1 MRRVS
6 TSTVRSTSA
15 PTTARITAFVKTDQL
30 SRLRLFEKVELK
42 PLRGLLRECQFTELA
57 VGDTLIEAGKR
68 NDSMYLLLSGRLQL
82 YLDSGKATP
91 VTTIGP
97 GESVG
102 EISIMDQL
110 PASAAVVASKIS
122 RLLVIPRETFW
133 RLIARSHGVAAN
145 LLAILAQRLRDNNST
160 IGRGEQQVQLLLE
173 STGEAIYGVDLEGN
187 CTFVNPACLRMLGFE
202 KPQDLV
208 GQNIHVL
215 LHGSGASSKSKTADQ
230 CGLCRKL
237 REGETL
243 EIDEQTLYRRDGTNF
258 VAEYWSSAI
267 YRDGDITGYVV
278 TFADVTER
286 KRIEAE
292 RLKLSSAIE
301 QTADVIMITDR
312 DGVIEYVNPAFEQTT
327 GYSRSEVIG
336 KTPKLLKSDKHDE
349 RFAQRLWETILSG
362 HVFRDVFI
370 NCKKDG
376 QIFYED
382 KTITPLTDRGG
393 EITHFIATGKDIT
406 EQMAAQERLRYL
418 AQHDPLTEVP
428 NRNLLMDRLNQ
439 ALAQARGGDRAA
451 AVLFLDLDRF
461 KLINDTLGH
470 DAGDQVL
477 LAVSQRLRKCVRKSD
492 TVARLGGD
500 EFALVLSNI
509 NEPQDIAAI
518 ARGILEIFTHPI
530 ELKDREVFVT
540 ASMGI
545 SVYPYNSED
554 AASLLQQAHIAA
566 CQAKEKG
573 RNNFQFFS
581 LKTQT
586 TKRSVDR
593 LNMETDLRRALERG
607 EFLLHY
613 QPQVDLDGNIVGLEA
628 LIRWKHPEHGLVA
641 PVEFISLLEE
651 TGLIVP
657 VGEWVLR
664 SACRQAR
671 LWNAAGITFPYL
683 SVNLSARQ
691 LDDKGLLAIVD
702 KLRRDMPRE
711 SMSLELEI
719 TESVIMRHG
728 DVPVETLRALH
739 AMGVRLTIDD
749 FGTGYSSLAYLKRF
763 PIQTLKIDRSFIKDL
778 TVDADDDAI
787 VSAVIA
793 LARGLG
799 LNVVAEG
806 VETPEQLR
814 FLRSKRCYSVQG
826 YLFSKPLPVDEITG
840 MLQTGKPLTP
850 TVRNKGKSH
859 AHVSKRVRSAR
870 PRQGAL

>member
-1 MRRVS
+1 
-6 TSTVRSTSA
+6 
-15 PTTARITAFVKTDQL
+15 VKTEQL
-30 SRLRLFEKVELK
+30 SRLRLFEKVELE
-42 PLRGLLRECQFTELA
+42 PLQGLLRECQFIELA
-57 VGDTLIEAGKR
+57 AGDTLIEAGQP
-68 NDSMYLLLSGRLQL
+68 NDSMYLLLAGRLQV
-82 YLDSGKATP
+82 YLDGGQATP
-91 VTTIGP
+91 IATIEP
-97 GESVG
+97 GESAG
-102 EISIMDQL
+102 EISVMDQQ
-110 PASAAVVASKIS
+110 PTSAAVVACEVS

-133 RLIARSHGVAAN
+133 RLIAASHSVASN
-145 LLAILAQRLRDNNST
+145 LLSILAQRLRDTNSA
-160 IGRGEQQVQLLLE
+160 IRHGEQRVQLLLE
-173 STGEAIYGVDLEGN
+173 STGEAIYGVDMDGN
-187 CTFVNPACLRMLGFE
+187 CTFANPACVRMLGFE
-202 KPQDLV
+202 KPQELV
-208 GQNIHVL
+208 GQDIHEL
-215 LHGSGASSKSKTADQ
+215 LHCGGVNGSSNTLDE
-230 CGLCRKL
+230 CHLCRKL
-237 REGETL
+237 HDGEAL
-243 EIDEQTLYRRDGTNF
+243 EIDDQVLYRRNGTSF
-258 VAEYWSSAI
+258 VAEYWSSSI
-267 YRDGDITGYVV
+267 HRDGKITGYVV
-278 TFADVTER
+278 TFVDVTER

-301 QTADVIMITDR
+301 QTADVVMITDCN
-312 DGVIEYVNPAFEQTT
+312 GVIEYVNPAFEQTT
-327 GYSRSEVIG
+327 GYSRREVLG

-362 HVFRDVFI
+362 HVFHDVFI
-370 NCKKDG
+370 NCKKNG

-382 KTITPLTDRGG
+382 KTITPLADRSG

-406 EQMAAQERLRYL
+406 EEIAAQERLRYL
-418 AQHDPLTEVP
+418 AQHDLLTEVP
-428 NRNLLMDRLNQ
+428 NRNLLMDRLSQ
-439 ALAQARGGDRAA
+439 ALAQARGSDRLA

-477 LAVSQRLRKCVRKSD
+477 LAISQRLRKCVRKSD

-509 NEPQDIAAI
+509 NQPQDIAAI
-518 ARGILEIFTHPI
+518 SRGILEVFTHPI
-530 ELKDREVFVT
+530 ELKDREVFIT

-566 CQAKEKG
+566 CQAKENG
-573 RNNFQFFS
+573 RNNFQFFT
-581 LKTQT
+581 LNTQVN
-586 TKRSVDR
+586 KRSVDR
-593 LNMETDLRRALERG
+593 LNLETDLRRALDRG

-613 QPQVDLDGNIVGLEA
+613 QPQVDLNGHIVGLEA
-628 LIRWKHPEHGLVA
+628 LIRWQHPELGLVE

-651 TGLIVP
+651 TGLIIP

-664 SACRQAR
+664 SACQQAKV
-671 LWNAAGITFPYL
+671 WNEAGIKLPYL

-691 LDDKGLLAIVD
+691 LDDKGLLAIID
-702 KLRRDMPRE
+702 NLRSEMPPE
-711 SMSLELEI
+711 SRFLELEI

-728 DVPVETLRALH
+728 DVPVDTLRALH

-778 TVDADDDAI
+778 TVDVDDDAI
-787 VSAVIA
+787 VSAVIT

-826 YLFSKPLPVDEITG
+826 YLFSKPLPAEEITA
-840 MLQTGKPLTP
+840 MLQAGKPLTP
-850 TVRNKGKSH
+850 AVHKKGKGH
-859 AHVSKRVRSAR
+859 APVSRRVRPAR
-870 PRQGAL
+870 PRQGAA